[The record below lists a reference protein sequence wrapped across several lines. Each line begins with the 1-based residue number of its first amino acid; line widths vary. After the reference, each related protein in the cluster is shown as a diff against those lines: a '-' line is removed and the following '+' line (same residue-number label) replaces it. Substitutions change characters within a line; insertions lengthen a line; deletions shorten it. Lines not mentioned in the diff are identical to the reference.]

1 MSIESNEE
9 FRPKI
14 VAFCCNW
21 CSYAGA
27 DLAGSSRLSY
37 PADVK
42 IIRVPCSC
50 RVNPMFILRAFE
62 KGADGVILC
71 GCHPGDCHYTTGNY
85 YARRRMT
92 LLFSMLDF
100 IGVENGRT
108 RVEWVSAAEG
118 VKFSQTMNEFVE
130 KVQFS
135 RKECKTGGFKMQ
147 ELIERAKEL
156 LGDGTVV
163 RVLGWKAGDLPY
175 NPEPAYF
182 ENEEDLKDFVYNGF
196 CGANLSKY
204 MIEASKKEG
213 KTLVFLKPC
222 DTYSFN
228 QLLKEHR
235 VDRDKAYIIGVG
247 CKGKLDI
254 EKIKA
259 QGIKGIQKITGAEI
273 SDECETL
280 TVETL
285 YGEKSVSYKDA
296 MLGRCHTCKG
306 KEHKIFDEEIGE
318 SKDTKD
324 ADRFAEIEKIEAMS
338 PAEKFAFFQKELS
351 KCIRCNACRNV
362 CPACSCRKCVFDSDK
377 FDSAQKANVDSFEE
391 KMFHIIRAFHVAGR
405 CTDCGEC
412 SRVCPQGI
420 PLHLFNRKFIKD
432 IDNFYGEYQA
442 GEDAVSPMPLT
453 SYTTED
459 VEPSIVGERG

>member
-1 MSIESNEE
+1 
-9 FRPKI
+9 
-14 VAFCCNW
+14 
-21 CSYAGA
+21 
-27 DLAGSSRLSY
+27 
-37 PADVK
+37 
-42 IIRVPCSC
+42 
-50 RVNPMFILRAFE
+50 
-62 KGADGVILC
+62 
-71 GCHPGDCHYTTGNY
+71 
-85 YARRRMT
+85 
-92 LLFSMLDF
+92 
-100 IGVENGRT
+100 
-108 RVEWVSAAEG
+108 
-118 VKFSQTMNEFVE
+118 
-130 KVQFS
+130 
-135 RKECKTGGFKMQ
+135 MQ

-156 LGDGTVV
+156 LGDGTVD

-182 ENEEDLKDFVYNGF
+182 ESEEELKDFVYNGF

-259 QGIKGIQKITGAEI
+259 QGVKGIQKITGAEL
-273 SDECETL
+273 SDECESL

-285 YGEKSVSYKDA
+285 YGEKEVSYKDA